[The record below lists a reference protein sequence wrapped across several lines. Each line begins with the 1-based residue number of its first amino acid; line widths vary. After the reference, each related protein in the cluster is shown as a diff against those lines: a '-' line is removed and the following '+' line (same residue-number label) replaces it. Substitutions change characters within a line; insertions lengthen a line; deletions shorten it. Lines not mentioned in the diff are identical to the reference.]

1 MTIRQLVRGTV
12 DWDELEAIAGRL
24 LERTEKEYVRI
35 EFLDADNWLST
46 PFVVGNEW
54 FVKVLTPQNAFVH
67 AVFTGARNLGAFSS
81 GTMAFF
87 ERFDGP
93 VEMAEH
99 EIEATSRMRE
109 IGVNAPAP
117 VDSFEHNGLG
127 VVVLEYLPAF
137 QTFDE
142 LSSAEQREY
151 MPALFDSLARMHE
164 HGLAHGDL
172 RAENVLI
179 SEGELAFIDATSV
192 SEASIDDAIA
202 YDLACALAVL
212 APRVRAGPAVS
223 AASEPY
229 ETETLLEARDFLD
242 MISLRPDLDF
252 DANQVKGEIEKI
264 ATSSA

>member
-1 MTIRQLVRGTV
+1 VTIRQLVRGTV
-12 DWDELEAIAGRL
+12 DWDDLEAIAGRL
-24 LERTEKEYVRI
+24 VERTGGEYVRV

-46 PFVVGNEW
+46 PFVVDDEW

-99 EIEATSRMRE
+99 ELEATRRMRE
-109 IGVNAPAP
+109 IGVSAPAP

-127 VVVLEYLPAF
+127 VVILEYLPAF
-137 QTFDE
+137 RTFDE
-142 LSSAEQREY
+142 LATAEQTAY
-151 MPALFDSLARMHE
+151 MPALFDSLARMHDN
-164 HGLAHGDL
+164 GLAHGDL

-179 SEGELAFIDATSV
+179 SKGDLSFIDATSV
-192 SEASIDDAIA
+192 SEASIDDAIG
-202 YDLACALAVL
+202 YDVACALAVL
-212 APRVRAGPAVS
+212 APRIGAGPAVD
-223 AASEPY
+223 AAGDSY
-229 ETETLLEARDFLD
+229 DTELLLEARKFVD

-252 DANQVKGEIEKI
+252 DANQVKGEIEKV
-264 ATSSA
+264 AAN

>member
-12 DWDELEAIAGRL
+12 DWDELEAIAGEL
-24 LERTEKEYVRI
+24 VDRTDREYVRV
-35 EFLDADNWLST
+35 EFLEADNWLST
-46 PFVVGNEW
+46 PFVVDDTW

-99 EIEATSRMRE
+99 ELEATSRMRE

-117 VDSFEHNGLG
+117 VEAFEHNGLG

-137 QTFDE
+137 RTFDE
-142 LSSAEQREY
+142 LSEEERRGY
-151 MPALFDSLARMHE
+151 MPELLGSLAQMHE

-179 SEGELAFIDATSV
+179 SEGELSFIDATSV
-192 SEASIDDAIA
+192 SEASIDDAIG

-212 APRVRAGPAVS
+212 APRVGAGPAVE
-223 AASEPY
+223 AATDAY
-229 ETETLLEARDFLD
+229 DTERLLEARDFLD

-252 DANQVKGEIEKI
+252 DANHVKGEIEK
-264 ATSSA
+264 SASA